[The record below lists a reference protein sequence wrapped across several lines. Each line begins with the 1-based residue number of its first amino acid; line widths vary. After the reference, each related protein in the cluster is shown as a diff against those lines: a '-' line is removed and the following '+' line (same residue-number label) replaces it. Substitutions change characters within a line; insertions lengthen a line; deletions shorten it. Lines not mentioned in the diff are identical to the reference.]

1 MTFLPRSISLLIA
14 VLVALVGSGARAA
27 DKTTAVVGGTLIH
40 PERPGAPAEPDVT
53 VIFSGE
59 RIQAVG
65 PSKSTPV
72 PKGAKVI
79 EAKGKKFDPNYHQAV
94 STRSANDVEENT
106 VIEEM
111 RKGYTLNGR
120 LLRPAMVTVSVK
132 G

>member
-1 MTFLPRSISLLIA
+1 LIA
-14 VLVALVGSGARAA
+14 ALAALTGSGVRAA

-40 PERPGAPAEPDVT
+40 PERPGAPAEPEVT

-79 EAKGKKFDPNYHQAV
+79 DAKGKWILPGIIDSHVHFFQSGDPFTRPDAVDATPIVPYAQQAHR
-94 STRSANDVEENT
+94 TNA
-106 VIEEM
+106 
-111 RKGYTLNGR
+111 
-120 LLRPAMVTVSVK
+120 
-132 G
+132 